1 MIKNIDPVKGLTV
14 IVSRMRSKSLLTKNK
29 MKNNFIYKT
38 LMKDGNKKERW
49 QDWDKEYAKTRSVIW
64 SCNKEEHLEAG
75 LKMVINYER
84 LMQNFGPTSVQGR
97 RIGAGTVDDL
107 LSLIKLKRKMIRR
120 G

>member
-1 MIKNIDPVKGLTV
+1 MIKNIVPVKGLTV
-14 IVSRMRSKSLLTKNK
+14 IVSRMRSKSPLTKNK

-38 LMKDGNKKERW
+38 LMKDGNRKERW
-49 QDWDKEYAKTRSVIW
+49 QDWDKAYAKTRSVIW
-64 SCNKEEHLEAG
+64 SCSKEEHLEAG
-75 LKMVINYER
+75 LRMVINYER

>member
-1 MIKNIDPVKGLTV
+1 
-14 IVSRMRSKSLLTKNK
+14 
-29 MKNNFIYKT
+29 MKNNFIHKT
-38 LMKDGNKKERW
+38 LMKDGNKKGPW
-49 QDWDKEYAKTRSVIW
+49 QDLDKAYAKTRAVIW

-75 LKMVINYER
+75 LRMVINYER
-84 LMQNFGPTSVQGR
+84 LMQNFGPTSALGR